1 MCEEQ
6 ERRSERGSGIGKR
19 YEEGG
24 TNRETAIRK
33 GDVEREREREGWKNG
48 REGNTGKCSGSF
60 CPCGAEK
67 LFLLWKNL
75 FFSSSFFPVSRC
87 ILHVFAFL
95 PLPVSVPSS
104 PFISLHVLPFSPS
117 ICLPLNLSDP
127 ISTRLSMASA
137 LCFSPPIVFNL
148 CSPRMHLF
156 KSCFT
161 KTVLK
166 QIENVIMMRW
176 TSGFSFT

>member
-1 MCEEQ
+1 MRVCEEQ

-48 REGNTGKCSGSF
+48 REANMRKCSGWF
-60 CPCGAEK
+60 CPCGAEELFFPLA
-67 LFLLWKNL
+67 LFLPFLGAP
-75 FFSSSFFPVSRC
+75 FTSSLSSR
-87 ILHVFAFL
+87 
-95 PLPVSVPSS
+95 S
-104 PFISLHVLPFSPS
+104 PFLCPLRLLSLSMCYLSLLPSVH
-117 ICLPLNLSDP
+117 LSDP

-137 LCFSPPIVFNL
+137 LCFPPPIVFSL

-166 QIENVIMMRW
+166 Q
-176 TSGFSFT
+176 TGCHYDGGFYLL